1 MTPEELA
8 LVLSEGEGYRIEF
21 KEQKFQRFLKMSGIT
36 PVLDSRRILK
46 SLAPLRY
53 EFSGFV
59 RAVFLRLIAHGTPQ
73 ATEQVT
79 EQATEQA
86 DSEKAE
92 QVLAFCKEPKSRDEI
107 MKHLGLKHREHFRS
121 DILLPMI
128 ESGILSLTIPDKP
141 KSPKQKYVAK
151 RKEGER
157 P

>member
-1 MTPEELA
+1 
-8 LVLSEGEGYRIEF
+8 
-21 KEQKFQRFLKMSGIT
+21 MSGIT

-59 RAVFLRLIAHGTPQ
+59 RAVFSRRIGQDTPQ
-73 ATEQVT
+73 DTPHV
-79 EQATEQA
+79 
-86 DSEKAE
+86 DSGKAGL
-92 QVLAFCKEPKSRDEI
+92 VLAFCAEPKSRDEI
-107 MKHLGLKHREHFRS
+107 MKHLGLKDREHFR
-121 DILLPMI
+121 L
-128 ESGILSLTIPDKP
+128 GILTSLIEAGLLVLAIPDKP